1 MRLIGRGNTLAET
14 PVNGWDGNGF
24 HTMHLSLTKHH
35 KGEEEVVRIQ
45 SSYYIKIMY
54 VNPLLGKPLPSQ
66 SNNCPLNTLL
76 IVNTTGD
83 GCHNSAFW
91 ATGLSIQLNGN
102 CIVQNK

>member
-45 SSYYIKIMY
+45 RSYYIKIMY
-54 VNPLLGKPLPSQ
+54 VNPLLGKPPSFSEQQLP
-66 SNNCPLNTLL
+66 LEY
-76 IVNTTGD
+76 IVD
-83 GCHNSAFW
+83 CEHNR
-91 ATGLSIQLNGN
+91 
-102 CIVQNK
+102 